1 MDWKTIGKKLLF
13 PPVWAMLLLTAA
25 SAAALVT
32 VFLNGWEESIP
43 AYIVYV
49 ISFYTLSVVSIFLS
63 MVLPKRYRAIRQKIY
78 DNPFGNRYMTDKAFR
93 TKVSLYISLA
103 VNLLYVALQG
113 LQWHL
118 FRSWWFVV
126 LAAYYAI
133 LSVMRFLLLRYVR
146 ANEIGS
152 SILSEWKRS
161 RICASI
167 LMLVNLCLSGAVLMI
182 LLENRGYDYPGVLI
196 YVMAL
201 YSFYSTINAV
211 VQIIKYRKLGS
222 PVMSTAKVIA
232 LSAALVSMLN
242 LETAMFSQF
251 GGDMSIESQHLMIIL
266 TGAGISV
273 AVNAMSAVLIVKS
286 THAIKF
292 WCTDIAQQENDA
304 SYPQCR

>member
-1 MDWKTIGKKLLF
+1 MDWKKLGKNLLF
-13 PPVWAMLLLTAA
+13 PPVWVIVVLTII
-25 SAAALVT
+25 SAVALVT
-32 VFLNGWEESIP
+32 VFINGWETAVF

-49 ISFYTLSVVSIFLS
+49 LSFYTLCVVSIFLVK
-63 MVLPKRYRAIRQKIY
+63 VLPRRYRAIRQKIY
-78 DNPFGNRYMTDKAFR
+78 ENPFGNRYMTDKVFR
-93 TKVSLYISLA
+93 TKVSLYISFG

-126 LAAYYAI
+126 LAVYYAI

-146 ANEIGS
+146 SNEIGS

-161 RICASI
+161 RVCACI

-182 LLENRGYDYPGVLI
+182 LFENRGYDYPGILI

-201 YSFYSTINAV
+201 YSFYSTINAI

-232 LSAALVSMLN
+232 LSAALLSMLN

-251 GGDMSIESQHLMIIL
+251 GAEMAVESQRLMIML
-266 TGAGISV
+266 TGAGISI

-286 THAIKF
+286 TRAIESQRA
-292 WCTDIAQQENDA
+292 DVE
-304 SYPQCR
+304 P

>member
-1 MDWKTIGKKLLF
+1 MDWKKISKKLLF
-13 PPVWAMLLLTAA
+13 PHFLVIFLLTII
-25 SAAALVT
+25 STVALVA
-32 VFLNGWEESIP
+32 VFVKGWETT
-43 AYIVYV
+43 AVGYIVYV
-49 ISFYTLSVVSIFLS
+49 LSFYTLCVVSIFLVK
-63 MVLPKRYRAIRQKIY
+63 VLPGKYRAIRQRVY
-78 DNPFGNRYMTDKAFR
+78 ENPFGNRYMTDKAFR
-93 TKVSLYISLA
+93 VKVSLYISLG

-113 LQWHL
+113 VQWHL

-126 LAAYYAI
+126 LAVYYTI

-146 ANEIGS
+146 SNVIGS

-161 RICASI
+161 RVCACI

-182 LLENRGYDYPGVLI
+182 LFENRGYDYPGILI

-222 PVMSTAKVIA
+222 PVMYTAKVIA

-251 GGDMSIESQHLMIIL
+251 GTEMAVESQQLIIML
-266 TGAGISV
+266 TGAGISI

-286 THAIKF
+286 TNAIR
-292 WCTDIAQQENDA
+292 
-304 SYPQCR
+304 SYKNGAKNNSLQY

>member
-1 MDWKTIGKKLLF
+1 MDWKKIGKKLLF
-13 PPVWAMLLLTAA
+13 PPIWIMVVLTVM
-25 SAAALVT
+25 STVALVT
-32 VFLNGWEESIP
+32 VFVKGWENTVI

-49 ISFYTLSVVSIFLS
+49 LSFYTLCVVSIFLVK
-63 MVLPKRYRAIRQKIY
+63 VLPGKYRAIRQKIY
-78 DNPFGNRYMTDKAFR
+78 ENPFGNRYITDKVYR
-93 TKVSLYISLA
+93 TKVSLYISLG

-126 LAAYYAI
+126 LAVYYAI

-161 RICASI
+161 RVCACI

-182 LLENRGYDYPGVLI
+182 LFENRGYDYPGILI

-201 YSFYSTINAV
+201 YTFYSTINAI
-211 VQIIKYRKLGS
+211 VQTVKYRKLGS

-251 GGDMSIESQHLMIIL
+251 GADMAVESQRLMIIL
-266 TGAGISV
+266 TGAGISI

-286 THAIKF
+286 THAIERH
-292 WCTDIAQQENDA
+292 ENEI
-304 SYPQCR
+304 SV

>member
-1 MDWKTIGKKLLF
+1 MGWKKISNRLLF
-13 PPVWAMLLLTAA
+13 PHILVIFLLTII
-25 SAAALVT
+25 STVALVA
-32 VFLNGWEESIP
+32 VFVKGWEATAVGYI
-43 AYIVYV
+43 AYVL
-49 ISFYTLSVVSIFLS
+49 SFYTLCTVCIFLVK
-63 MVLPKRYRAIRQKIY
+63 VLPGKYRAIRQRIY
-78 DNPFGNRYMTDKAFR
+78 ENPFGNRYITDKAFR
-93 TKVSLYISLA
+93 VKVSLYISLV

-113 LQWHL
+113 VQWHL

-161 RICASI
+161 RICACI

-182 LLENRGYDYPGVLI
+182 LFENRGYDYPGILI

-201 YSFYSTINAV
+201 YSFYSTINAI

-251 GGDMSIESQHLMIIL
+251 GAEMAVESQRLMIML
-266 TGAGISV
+266 TGAGISI

-286 THAIKF
+286 TRAIESRH
-292 WCTDIAQQENDA
+292 TSIYQQ
-304 SYPQCR
+304 SR

>member
-1 MDWKTIGKKLLF
+1 MDWKKISKKLLF
-13 PPVWAMLLLTAA
+13 PHFLVIFLLTII
-25 SAAALVT
+25 STVALVA
-32 VFLNGWEESIP
+32 VFVKGWETT
-43 AYIVYV
+43 AVGYIVYV
-49 ISFYTLSVVSIFLS
+49 FSFYTLCTVSIFLVK
-63 MVLPKRYRAIRQKIY
+63 VLPGKYRAIRQRIY
-78 DNPFGNRYMTDKAFR
+78 ENPFGNRYMTDKAFR
-93 TKVSLYISLA
+93 VKVSLYISLG

-113 LQWHL
+113 VQWHL

-126 LAAYYAI
+126 LAVYYTI

-146 ANEIGS
+146 SNVIGS

-161 RICASI
+161 RVCACI

-182 LLENRGYDYPGVLI
+182 LFENRGYDYPGILI

-222 PVMSTAKVIA
+222 PVMYTAKVIA

-251 GGDMSIESQHLMIIL
+251 GTEMAVESQQLIIML
-266 TGAGISV
+266 TGAGISI

-286 THAIKF
+286 TNAIR
-292 WCTDIAQQENDA
+292 
-304 SYPQCR
+304 SYKNGAKNNSLQY

>member
-1 MDWKTIGKKLLF
+1 MDWKKIGAKLLF
-13 PPVWAMLLLTAA
+13 PPVWVMVILTLI
-25 SAAALVT
+25 SAAALAA
-32 VFLNGWEESIP
+32 VFIKGWETAFF
-43 AYIVYV
+43 AYAVYV
-49 ISFYTLSVVSIFLS
+49 LSFYTLCVVSILLVR
-63 MVLPKRYRAIRQKIY
+63 VLPGKYRAVRQKIY
-78 DNPFGNRYMTDKAFR
+78 ENPFGNRYMTDKAFR
-93 TKVSLYISLA
+93 TKVSLYISLGI
-103 VNLLYVALQG
+103 NLLYVAMQG

-126 LAAYYAI
+126 LAAYYSI

-146 ANEIGS
+146 ANDIGS

-161 RICASI
+161 RVCACI

-182 LLENRGYDYPGVLI
+182 LYENRGYDYPGILI

-201 YSFYSTINAV
+201 YTFYSAINAV
-211 VQIIKYRKLGS
+211 VQTVRYRKLGS

-251 GGDMSIESQHLMIIL
+251 GGEMSIDHQRLMIIL
-266 TGAGISV
+266 TGAGISI

-286 THAIKF
+286 THAIQAYNSEGKE
-292 WCTDIAQQENDA
+292 TAG
-304 SYPQCR
+304 RV

>member
-1 MDWKTIGKKLLF
+1 MDWKKISKKLLF
-13 PPVWAMLLLTAA
+13 PHFLVIFLLTII
-25 SAAALVT
+25 STVTLVA
-32 VFLNGWEESIP
+32 VFVKGWETT
-43 AYIVYV
+43 AVGYIVYV
-49 ISFYTLSVVSIFLS
+49 FSFYTLCTVSIFLVK
-63 MVLPKRYRAIRQKIY
+63 VLPGKYRAIRQRIY
-78 DNPFGNRYMTDKAFR
+78 ENPFGNRYMTDKAFR
-93 TKVSLYISLA
+93 VKVSLYISLG

-113 LQWHL
+113 VQWHL

-126 LAAYYAI
+126 LAVYYTI

-146 ANEIGS
+146 SNVIGS

-161 RICASI
+161 RVCACI

-182 LLENRGYDYPGVLI
+182 LFENRGYDYPGILI

-222 PVMSTAKVIA
+222 PVMYTAKVIA

-251 GGDMSIESQHLMIIL
+251 GTEMAVESQQLIIML
-266 TGAGISV
+266 TGAGISI

-286 THAIKF
+286 TNAIR
-292 WCTDIAQQENDA
+292 
-304 SYPQCR
+304 SYKNGAKNNSLQY

>member
-1 MDWKTIGKKLLF
+1 MDWKKLSKKLLF
-13 PPVWAMLLLTAA
+13 PPVWVIVVLTII
-25 SAAALVT
+25 SAVALVA
-32 VFLNGWEESIP
+32 VFVKGWEQTGI
-43 AYIVYV
+43 AYIIYAL
-49 ISFYTLSVVSIFLS
+49 SAYTLCVVTILLVR
-63 MVLPKRYRAIRQKIY
+63 VLPKQYRAIRQKIY
-78 DNPFGNRYMTDKAFR
+78 ENPFGNRYITDKVYRA
-93 TKVSLYISLA
+93 KVSLYISLS

-126 LAAYYAI
+126 LAVYYAI
-133 LSVMRFLLLRYVR
+133 LSVMRFLLLRYIR

-161 RICASI
+161 RVCACI

-182 LLENRGYDYPGVLI
+182 LFVNKGYDYPGILI

-201 YSFYSTINAV
+201 YTFYSTINAI

-251 GGDMSIESQHLMIIL
+251 GADMAVESQQLMIIL
-266 TGAGISV
+266 TGAGISI

-286 THAIKF
+286 THAIRDY
-292 WCTDIAQQENDA
+292 TNA
-304 SYPQCR
+304 